1 MAETQVK
8 LMIDAADGNPFVVA
22 EKIDDLY
29 GKGIITHNEACAMLD
44 ALTIYF

>member
-8 LMIDAADGNPFVVA
+8 LMINAADENPFEVA

-29 GKGIITHNEACAMLD
+29 GKGIITQSEACAMLD